1 MIPDITFITESF
13 RNFNALIFDDSL
25 PVPKFSLIRARSFRG
40 KIVYRIIK
48 KGFKTVNDNFELRI
62 SISFDLP
69 ENEWEDVVIHEM
81 IHLYI
86 ASKGITDS
94 SSHGSEFRKMM
105 HSINQKFHRNIN
117 ISAKIPIEKKDE
129 INADRRVKAHYVCIA
144 RFSDGRLG
152 VAPVAKTRI
161 LKLWDHFQNFPKV
174 VSLKWIGSIDPWFNT
189 LPHVQNP
196 KLFLV
201 KEPDLLNHL
210 KGGKILER
218 TGNIIKVVNR
228 QCYPD
233 ELLP

>member
-1 MIPDITFITESF
+1 MVPDIKFVTESF
-13 RNFNALIFDDSL
+13 RKFNSLIFNGCL
-25 PVPKFSLIRARSFRG
+25 PAPEFTLRKARSFRG
-40 KIVYRIIK
+40 KIVYRLRK
-48 KGFKTVNDNFELRI
+48 LGFKTINDNFELRI
-62 SISFDLP
+62 STSFDLP

-81 IHLYI
+81 IHLFI
-86 ASKGITDS
+86 ASQGIKDS

-105 HSINQKFHRNIN
+105 HSINRNFHRNIN
-117 ISAKIPIEKKDE
+117 ISVKTAIDKKDE

-161 LKLWDHFQNFPKV
+161 FKLWDYFPKFPDV
-174 VSLKWIGSIDPWFNT
+174 VAIKWIGSIDPWFNT

-196 KLFLV
+196 KLFLI
-201 KEPDLLNHL
+201 KDQELLNHL
-210 KGGKILER
+210 KGGKLLER
-218 TGNIIKVVNR
+218 NGNMIKVVNR